1 MDTSQMNDNIYIIFC
16 SKLKCGD
23 QELSVGVRK
32 SEMRCSISEDGMEMC
47 TGELG
52 GYSDFVEEHA
62 FYFSDK
68 MLITSVHVF
77 IYISMIA

>member
-1 MDTSQMNDNIYIIFC
+1 MIDHIYIIFS

-23 QELSVGVRK
+23 QELSVGIRK
-32 SEMRCSISEDGMEMC
+32 SEMDCLISEDDIEMC
-47 TGELG
+47 TAELG
-52 GYSDFVEEHA
+52 GYSDYIEEHA

-77 IYISMIA
+77 LYISMIA